1 MYEKAFQLEIITP
14 SRVVYKDQAT
24 SLSAPGVQGGFQV
37 LFNHAPLL
45 AAIEVGEIKVK
56 DKEGKDTL
64 YATSGGFVEVNDN
77 NVVVLADSV
86 EKSTEIDVD
95 RAKRSKDR
103 AEERL
108 QTANHSI
115 DHARAEASLM
125 RAVNRLR
132 LANKIG

>member
-14 SRVVYKDQAT
+14 SRVVFKDQAT

-37 LFNHAPLL
+37 LHNHAPLL
-45 AAIEVGEIKVK
+45 AAIEIGEIKVRDK
-56 DKEGKDTL
+56 DGKDIL

-77 NVVVLADSV
+77 KVVVLADTA
-86 EKSTEIDVD
+86 ERSTEIDVE
-95 RAKRSKDR
+95 RAKSSKQR

-108 QTANHSI
+108 QATNHSI

-132 LANKIG
+132 LASRVG